1 MELKGQARLH
11 KRGPS
16 AVSIAPLWNW
26 KSSRP
31 SRWRCRDGF
40 NRTFMELKEFSV
52 YSKGRSKEFQSHL
65 YGIESRD
72 IVCAFCAY
80 RVSIAPLWNWK
91 FGRSLLKYRCSC
103 FNRTFMELKVLRP
116 SYLLTASRFQ
126 SHLYGIERSLLCRHK
141 QEHKVSIAPLW
152 NWKSIFLRLSK
163 PLQGF
168 NRTFMELK
176 ESNKT
181 FETNLR
187 KFQSHLYGIESC
199 CALRYFTTD
208 LVSIAPLWNWKLVAQ
223 LYILLRI
230 MFQSHL
236 YGIERLVRVYIL
248 LGVMFQSHLYGIES
262 LPDEWCRMC
271 GRVSIAPL
279 WNWKWGEH

>member
-1 MELKGQARLH
+1 MR
-11 KRGPS
+11 S
-16 AVSIAPLWNW
+16 CVSIAPLWNW
-26 KSSRP
+26 KPWYCLRFL
-31 SRWRCRDGF
+31 C
-40 NRTFMELKEFSV
+40 V
-52 YSKGRSKEFQSHL
+52 
-65 YGIESRD
+65 
-72 IVCAFCAY
+72 
-80 RVSIAPLWNWK
+80 
-91 FGRSLLKYRCSC
+91 SC
-103 FNRTFMELKVLRP
+103 FNRTFMELKVWTFFAQISVLM
-116 SYLLTASRFQ
+116 FQ
-126 SHLYGIERSLLCRHK
+126 SHLYGIESVAPVVPADSI
-141 QEHKVSIAPLW
+141 QVSIAPLW
-152 NWKSIFLRLSK
+152 NWKVVAMPSQARTQS
-163 PLQGF
+163 F

-279 WNWKWGEH
+279 WNWKWG